1 MHDSE
6 YWERV
11 VRSEMKAFKFNSVQ
25 IEMGRKEYEILVQ
38 SISKDNQKFLKILS
52 LLQL

>member
-1 MHDSE
+1 MCLNKSVYNKQHEEKMHDSE

-25 IEMGRKEYEILVQ
+25 IEMGRKEYEILV
-38 SISKDNQKFLKILS
+38 
-52 LLQL
+52 